1 MTNLKPV
8 DVAIVGGGWTG
19 LAMAKELVS
28 RTSVNVVALERGK
41 PRGLAEYAMDMDELD
56 YNIRLRMMQ
65 NIAEETVT
73 HRHSMRDPAVPVR
86 QYGSFHPGTGVG
98 GAGEHWTGMCFR
110 FLPSVFTLRTHLTE
124 KHGAARLPSDLAVRD
139 WGVTYEQLEPHYW
152 YAEQMM
158 GVSGKAGNLQGKL
171 IDGGNIFEAPRQHE
185 YPTPPLKHSY
195 ASHLFEEAAR
205 NLGYHPYPTPAANLS
220 VNYTNP
226 DGVSR
231 AACAYCGYCSRFGCM
246 IGAKAQPSNTLLPV
260 LRKHKSF
267 ELRTGS
273 WVHRIVHENGRATG
287 VQYTNANGEEFF
299 QPAATVLLCSFTLNN
314 VRLLYLSKIGTP
326 YDPAT
331 GKGSLGRNLTHQVE
345 GGIRIFFDKPLN
357 AFMGAGSLGRRFS
370 DFDGDNNLKFDNGL
384 LRYGMLSLNGNG
396 DLPIGSFGAIPP
408 GTTKQNWGA
417 DWKAASLR
425 WRDRVAQL
433 NMYGEHMSYRQN
445 FIDLDP
451 TYTDKFGDP
460 LLRFTLDWTEHEN
473 KQRDFAYELASK
485 IAPAMGAKID
495 PTHPSHARYNVIN
508 YQSTHIQGG
517 ATMGASPDTAVV
529 NPYLQ
534 HWDIPNLW
542 VIGASS
548 FPQTASGNP
557 TLTVMATTYWAADA
571 MINRYLKNPGRLA

>member
-19 LAMAKELVS
+19 LAMAKELVT

-41 PRGLAEYAMDMDELD
+41 PRGLADYAMDMDELD

-65 NIAEETVT
+65 NIAEETVV
-73 HRHSMRDPAVPVR
+73 HRHSTRDRGVPIR

-124 KHGAARLPSDLAVRD
+124 KHGASRLPADLAVQD

-158 GVSGKAGNLQGKL
+158 GVSGKAGNLRGQL
-171 IDGGNIFEAPRQHE
+171 IDGGNIFESPRRNE
-185 YPTPPLKHSY
+185 YPTPALKNTH
-195 ASHLFEEAAR
+195 ASSLFEKAAR
-205 NLGYHPYPTPAANLS
+205 SLGYHPYPTPAANLS
-220 VNYTNP
+220 ENYTNP

-231 AACAYCGYCSRFGCM
+231 PGCAYCSYCSRFGCM
-246 IGAKAQPSNTLLPV
+246 IGAKAQPTNTLLPV
-260 LRKHKSF
+260 LAKHKSF
-267 ELRTGS
+267 QLRTGS

-287 VQYTNANGEEFF
+287 VQYTDVNGEEFF
-299 QPAATVLLCSFTLNN
+299 QPAEVVLLNSFTLNN

-331 GKGSLGRNLTHQVE
+331 GKGTLGRNLTHQVE
-345 GGIRIFFDKPLN
+345 GGIRIFFDKPMNL
-357 AFMGAGSLGRRFS
+357 FMGAGSCGQRFS
-370 DFDGDNNLKFDNGL
+370 DFDGDNNLTEKDGI
-384 LRYGMLSLNGNG
+384 LRYGMLSFNAQGN
-396 DLPIGSFGAIPP
+396 LPIGAFGAMPP
-408 GTTKQNWGA
+408 GTAKSNWGA
-417 DWKAASLR
+417 DWKAAAIK
-425 WRDRVAQL
+425 WYDRAAQL
-433 NMYGEHMSYRQN
+433 NLYGEHMSYRQN
-445 FIDLDP
+445 YMDLDP

-473 KQRDFAYELASK
+473 KQRDFAYQLAAK
-485 IAPAMGAKID
+485 MAPAMGAKVD
-495 PTHPSHARYNVIN
+495 PTRPSHARYNVIN

-517 ATMGASPDTAVV
+517 AVVGASPETSVV

-548 FPQTASGNP
+548 FPQTAAGNP
-557 TLTVMATTYWAADA
+557 TLTVMAMTYRAADA
-571 MINRYLKNPGRLA
+571 MIGKYLKNPGRLA

>member
-8 DVAIVGGGWTG
+8 DVAIIGGGWTG
-19 LAMAKELVS
+19 LAMAKEIVS
-28 RTSVNVVALERGK
+28 RTSVSVLALERGA
-41 PRGLAEYAMDMDELD
+41 PRGLADYAMDMDELD

-73 HRHSMRDPAVPVR
+73 HRHSARASAVPVR

-110 FLPSVFTLRTHLTE
+110 FLPDVFTLRTHLTE
-124 KHGAARLPSDLAVRD
+124 KHGAARLPADLAVQD
-139 WGVTYEQLEPHYW
+139 WGVTYDQLEPHYW

-158 GVSGKAGNLQGKL
+158 GVSGKAGNLRGKL
-171 IDGGNIFEAPRQHE
+171 IDGGNIFESPRSHE

-195 ASHLFEEAAR
+195 ASHLFEEATR
-205 NLGYHPYPTPAANLS
+205 QLGYHPYPTPAANLS
-220 VNYTNP
+220 QDFTNP

-231 AACAYCGYCSRFGCM
+231 VGCAYCGYCSRFGCM
-246 IGAKAQPSNTLLPV
+246 IGAKSQPSNTLMPV

-267 ELRTGS
+267 QLRTGN
-273 WVHRIVHENGRATG
+273 WVRRIVHENGRATG
-287 VQYTNANGEEFF
+287 VQFTDANGEEFF
-299 QPAATVLLCSFTLNN
+299 QPAETVILASFTLNN
-314 VRLLYLSKIGTP
+314 NRLLHLSKIGTP
-326 YDPAT
+326 YDPAV
-331 GKGSLGRNLTHQVE
+331 GKGTLGRNLTHQVE

-357 AFMGAGSLGRRFS
+357 AFMGAGSLGRRIS
-370 DFDGDNNLKFDNGL
+370 DFDGDNGLTGSDGL
-384 LRYGMLSLNGNG
+384 LRYGMLSLNAQG
-396 DLPIGSFGAIPP
+396 DFPIGAFGAIPP
-408 GTTKQNWGA
+408 GTTKSNWGA
-417 DWKAASLR
+417 DWKAASLQ
-425 WRDRVAQL
+425 WHDRVAQL

-445 FIDLDP
+445 YIDLDP

-460 LLRFTLDWTEHEN
+460 LLRFTLDWTDHEH
-473 KQRDFAYELASK
+473 KQRNFAYDLAAK

-495 PTHPSHARYNVIN
+495 STRPSLAKYNVIN

-517 ATMGASPDTAVV
+517 AVMGATPETSVV

-534 HWDIPNLW
+534 HWDVPNLW

-557 TLTVMATTYWAADA
+557 TLTVLATTYWAANA
-571 MINRYLKNPGRLA
+571 LIGKYLKNPGRLV